1 MIKIYTYSHNRPD
14 FIEPQYNSLKKH
26 IQDDFEFIVFNN
38 ERAGSNP
45 FSGYSPDRVQEIFDV
60 CERIGVEC
68 IRVDLD
74 PQYQYINGY
83 KQFEGDSFTGDGSQV
98 CGYAFTW
105 GWQHHISKNDCV
117 SLIIDSDMFF
127 IKDISITEMI
137 QGYNLS
143 FIPSYRYSRKYS
155 DGDSGEIALRYP
167 WNGIVIADVPNLPNP
182 SELKW
187 DLGIFNGQPCD
198 VGGGG
203 PSVGED
209 SIIRTNGTTIN
220 ETLTVGPS
228 ANGGVEFTNGFSA
241 GPIQV
246 SNGNTVTV
254 ENGAQW
260 FILGGEDNDV
270 GEGQIMQ
277 MRYSQTPATR
287 YLIQAQNLSP
297 IPNLEVTIQPSH
309 TNSKILLM
317 AMINSNARH
326 VTSFGFL
333 RNNGTLTSGLS
344 GNTNVGSGSV
354 ATTYH
359 NRDTGGD
366 MFNTMIQYMDMPNT
380 TNPCTYSVGVSA
392 SWGGGTRDLY
402 INDRDSNDMRS
413 ISSLAAYEIR
423 G

>member
-1 MIKIYTYSHNRPD
+1 MSTKIIGNQIDATT
-14 FIEPQYNSLKKH
+14 
-26 IQDDFEFIVFNN
+26 
-38 ERAGSNP
+38 RAIM
-45 FSGYSPDRVQEIFDV
+45 EA
-60 CERIGVEC
+60 
-68 IRVDLD
+68 L
-74 PQYQYINGY
+74 
-83 KQFEGDSFTGDGSQV
+83 QV
-98 CGYAFTW
+98 
-105 GWQHHISKNDCV
+105 
-117 SLIIDSDMFF
+117 
-127 IKDISITEMI
+127 TEQI
-137 QGYNLS
+137 
-143 FIPSYRYSRKYS
+143 
-155 DGDSGEIALRYP
+155 
-167 WNGIVIADVPNLPNP
+167 NLPALNQAAVDALGTP
-182 SELKW
+182 AYGTLVYNTTEDMAQIYKADAAQGVPGW
-187 DLGIFNGQPCD
+187 DD

-209 SIIRTNGTTIN
+209 SIIRTNGTTIG

-241 GPIQV
+241 GPINIA
-246 SNGNTVTV
+246 NGNTVTV

-277 MRYSQTPATR
+277 MRYSQTPADR

-309 TNSKILLM
+309 TNSKVLLV

-359 NRDTGGD
+359 DADRGGD
-366 MFNTMIQYMDMPNT
+366 MYNTVIQYMDMPNT

-413 ISSLAAYEIR
+413 ISSLTAYEIR